1 LDIDK
6 EDKDSEFIEEKE
18 VIEVYKN
25 VIKEP
30 NLQIKLIINID
41 LDNEKINK
49 IDKVYELSD
58 GRIAIIEKKGKNMK
72 IYSLKNGKMITKI
85 RIKK

>member
-1 LDIDK
+1 MDIDK

-58 GRIAIIEKKGKNMK
+58 GRIAIIE
-72 IYSLKNGKMITKI
+72 
-85 RIKK
+85 